1 MKLWNW
7 PQKTSGQ
14 FLKNEHVILL
24 QLLHDVET
32 LETYDDFKWFL
43 WMICIKTWNDF
54 TGQTD
59 YADSMVNYNVM

>member
-14 FLKNEHVILL
+14 FSKNEHAILL
-24 QLLHDVET
+24 QLLHEVEL
-32 LETYDDFKWFL
+32 LETYDDFEWFL
-43 WMICIKTWNDF
+43 WMICLKTWNDF

-59 YADSMVNYNVM
+59 